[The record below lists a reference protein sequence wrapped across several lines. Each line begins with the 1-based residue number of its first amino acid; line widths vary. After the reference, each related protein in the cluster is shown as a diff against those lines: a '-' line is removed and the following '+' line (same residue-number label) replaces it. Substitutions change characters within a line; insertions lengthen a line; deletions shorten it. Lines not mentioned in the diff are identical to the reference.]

1 MRVVKNLEI
10 LLELYTNCSI
20 NNMPIV
26 SKHVKGLIVF
36 ELKNLWSFEN
46 WKNSNL
52 CSEILSSKTK

>member
-1 MRVVKNLEI
+1 
-10 LLELYTNCSI
+10 
-20 NNMPIV
+20 MPIV
-26 SKHVKGLIVF
+26 SKDVKGLIVF